1 MRKYLSIFFD
11 VVVVRAQRHACR
23 PSYLVYVVVIVAVPA
38 LNHMNFQLKYSL
50 YVSVSPLL
58 KAFVP
63 LLAAAAVRGAAMAII
78 MRAMM
83 AAILWRGVWRVVVV
97 GVVMMCCLYG
107 GACGLLCH
115 VFLAIIIIVD
125 RMNSASVM

>member
-1 MRKYLSIFFD
+1 M
-11 VVVVRAQRHACR
+11 
-23 PSYLVYVVVIVAVPA
+23 A
-38 LNHMNFQLKYSL
+38 LNLIL
-50 YVSVSPLL
+50 
-58 KAFVP
+58 AG
-63 LLAAAAVRGAAMAII
+63 LAA
-78 MRAMM
+78 
-83 AAILWRGVWRVVVV
+83 LLVVV